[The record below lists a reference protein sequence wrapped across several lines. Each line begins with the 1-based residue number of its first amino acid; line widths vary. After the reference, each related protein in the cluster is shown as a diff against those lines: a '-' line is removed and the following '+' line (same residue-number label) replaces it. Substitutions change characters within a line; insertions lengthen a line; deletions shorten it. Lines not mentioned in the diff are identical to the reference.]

1 MTNSNTT
8 MQWQLGDSDTPSL
21 DQLIVA
27 FETACKQTNWLD
39 ISQLNDYTQP
49 CVEAEIT
56 AMQAAAK
63 AVGKDPETAI
73 IALKPRLELL
83 AGLYQTM
90 QQQCISQRD
99 GIAAELGG
107 VNAGRSGVSQ
117 YAATSSL

>member
-8 MQWQLGDSDTPSL
+8 TLWQLGDSDTPSL

-63 AVGKDPETAI
+63 ASGNDPETAI

-90 QQQCISQRD
+90 QQQCITQRD
-99 GIAAELGG
+99 DIAAELGS
-107 VNAGRSGVSQ
+107 VNTGRSGASQ